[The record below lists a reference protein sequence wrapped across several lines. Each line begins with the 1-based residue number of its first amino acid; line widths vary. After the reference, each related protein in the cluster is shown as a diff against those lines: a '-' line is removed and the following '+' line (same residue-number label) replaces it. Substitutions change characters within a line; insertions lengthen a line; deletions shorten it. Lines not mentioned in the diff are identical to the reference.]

1 MTLIVRESTKRL
13 AEQLDA
19 ELSEFNERCAGPLQ
33 REQLALAIREGEHL
47 LAGLSGEIFWNALY
61 VHALWVAEQHRH
73 QGYGRALLMR
83 AEELARER
91 GCDVVHLSTF
101 EFQAPDFYT
110 ALGYRPFG
118 ELVGV
123 PRGSRR
129 IWFAKALRPNELK
142 PTP

>member
-1 MTLIVRESTKRL
+1 MLIVRESPERL

-19 ELSEFNERCAGPLQ
+19 ELRAFNERHAGPLD
-33 REQLALAIREGEHL
+33 REPLALAIRDGERL
-47 LAGLSGEIFWNALY
+47 LGGLSGEIFWNALY

-73 QGYGRALLMR
+73 QGHGRELLMR

-101 EFQAPDFYT
+101 EFQAPGFYS
-110 ALGYRPFG
+110 ALGYQPFG
-118 ELVGV
+118 EIVGV

-129 IWFAKALRPNELK
+129 IWFAKTLRTSELK
-142 PTP
+142 PTT